1 MQCSRFN
8 SFLEYVPGGSVA
20 SVYRKH
26 KKFEEQVIK
35 SFTMQILDGLAY
47 LHSLNILHRVSKT
60 EGQSNLLLSDKN
72 HYQYRT

>member
-1 MQCSRFN
+1 MKLTRLID

-35 SFTMQILDGLAY
+35 SFTMQILEGLAY
-47 LHSLNILHRVSKT
+47 LHSLNILHRVS
-60 EGQSNLLLSDKN
+60 
-72 HYQYRT
+72 

>member
-1 MQCSRFN
+1 MIRSTADSRIDTYGLSD

-20 SVYRKH
+20 SVYRRH

-47 LHSLNILHRVSKT
+47 LHSLNILHRVS
-60 EGQSNLLLSDKN
+60 SLRLADVL
-72 HYQYRT
+72 